1 MARAPAV
8 LYLCSSPT
16 AGSGANSPGVVL
28 TGVGHAQSCNKTRA
42 IKSRRTKKKIYI
54 YIYSILQL
62 GFACCSHTLGS
73 GQQVRM
79 REDGALGIQVM
90 SGVKQVQPS
99 AGLKLG
105 SIQMHGCQVS
115 AVGFEVMPLLAFKK
129 FSCRS
134 RLPLVQT
141 LQVYHLHER

>member
-1 MARAPAV
+1 MHRAATRPGQ
-8 LYLCSSPT
+8 LK
-16 AGSGANSPGVVL
+16 AGEEEE
-28 TGVGHAQSCNKTRA
+28 QQKY
-42 IKSRRTKKKIYI
+42 IYI

-90 SGVKQVQPS
+90 SGAKQVQPS
-99 AGLKLG
+99 AGLQLG

-129 FSCRS
+129 FSYRS

-141 LQVYHLHER
+141 LQVYHLYER